1 MDTKKGRQHSG
12 FAALLLDSIYYLVV
26 SYGLECFLLSFGYR
40 SMISRKA
47 WSRSALICSNPVS
60 PASR

>member
-26 SYGLECFLLSFGYR
+26 SYGLECFLLSWR
-40 SMISRKA
+40 T
-47 WSRSALICSNPVS
+47 NPLFIVVF
-60 PASR
+60 ASKINCPIGGPVLQSLP